1 LDKPE
6 VSAKFGTKV
15 TRQTYEERKSVAD
28 VKLIDFNFYADDGG
42 DFHEIARISGNT
54 TNLLDGFQIRQIN
67 RSRFNPGL
75 VKAFHLHLRQDEVWA
90 VHPLDR
96 LLVGLIDV
104 RKGSATE
111 GESMR
116 LVLGGGK
123 AKFLYIPRGVAHGGM
138 ALEGKP
144 VDVVYIMNEHFSG
157 QDELRLP
164 WNTLGDDF
172 WEIRKG

>member
-1 LDKPE
+1 MGSVE
-6 VSAKFGTKV
+6 VSSKFEPKI
-15 TRQTYEERKSVAD
+15 TRQTYGERKDIAG

-42 DFHEIARISGNT
+42 DFHEIARITGNGST
-54 TNLLDGFQIRQIN
+54 LHDGFEIRQIN

-75 VKAFHLHLRQDEVWA
+75 VKAFHLHKSQDEVWA

-111 GESMR
+111 GQSMR

-123 AKFLYIPRGVAHGGM
+123 AKFLYIPRGIAHGGM

-157 QDELRLP
+157 QDEFRLP
-164 WNTLGDDF
+164 WNVLGEDF
-172 WEIRKG
+172 WEIQKG